1 MIINLNSLALTVKI
15 KVPQEFRLMLTFHD
29 FMILMKVLWAHYE
42 YNEPSTLIS
51 WNTYLSDE

>member
-15 KVPQEFRLMLTFHD
+15 KVPQEFRLKTFHD
-29 FMILMKVLWAHYE
+29 FMIIMKVLWAHYE

-51 WNTYLSDE
+51 WNTYLLDE